1 MQVVI
6 LLSLSEGLKHT
17 TCIIKLFNTEGGG
30 KPYLLYFTTDKY
42 DPFIENP

>member
-1 MQVVI
+1 MQAVL
-6 LLSLSEGLKHT
+6 LLSLFEGLKYT
-17 TCIIKLFNTEGGG
+17 TCFIKLFNTEAGG